1 MIWSWPE
8 NKLFVHI
15 PLQNRVCFWSAASSQ
30 WTDVAWELQYKAST
44 FFGQLHTNL
53 GSGQAVLHV
62 VVLVVLECT
71 LTSRNRQIVWL
82 FLPKCFLLGHFWHIT
97 LTLHWRTNML
107 VFSRHWCHKFESFT
121 LICALENFWT
131 FLSILA
137 PLILLI
143 GVGDL
148 GTISLPWRYPS
159 CIN

>member
-30 WTDVAWELQYKAST
+30 WTDGAWELQYKAST

-82 FLPKCFLLGHFWHIT
+82 FLPKCFLLGHFLAHCIDT
-97 LTLHWRTNML
+97 DALTSSYFH
-107 VFSRHWCHKFESFT
+107 V
-121 LICALENFWT
+121 
-131 FLSILA
+131 
-137 PLILLI
+137 I
-143 GVGDL
+143 GV
-148 GTISLPWRYPS
+148 ISLSLSLLSALWRIFELSYLCLLPNSLDWSWRPAISLALS